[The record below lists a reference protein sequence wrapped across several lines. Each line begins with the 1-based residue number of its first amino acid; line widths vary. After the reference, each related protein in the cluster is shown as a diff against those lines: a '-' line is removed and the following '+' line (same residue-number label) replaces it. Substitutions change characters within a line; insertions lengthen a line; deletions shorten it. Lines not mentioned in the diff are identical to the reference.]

1 MFFTAAYFGTDTKH
15 LNKNYWKGYA
25 FVACL
30 FIILWL
36 LPVQSEGFL
45 VILSAAMGIVCSMPL
60 TNNGYTGTITM
71 MTGLMTAMITELSHA
86 VFNKRIGSGQQ
97 FVYLFKNF
105 IAYVLGALLQTFH
118 YMHDGIVRAWPL
130 LLMALILCLWAYCFG
145 TEEPI

>member
-1 MFFTAAYFGTDTKH
+1 
-15 LNKNYWKGYA
+15 
-25 FVACL
+25 
-30 FIILWL
+30 
-36 LPVQSEGFL
+36 
-45 VILSAAMGIVCSMPL
+45 MPL